1 MRRSLL
7 LLLPMLS
14 SPSPLPP
21 PLPSPSL
28 APLTIFTLPSCAS
41 CLKLKALLSRPPYAA
56 HPLVEIDV
64 DLHPESRAGMIR
76 LSDSLTHASI
86 TLGVPLTPRARALFF
101 PSACYQLGPHAL
113 SLDDVEHGLLRSEPG
128 RFPPGDA
135 REGLRVQLD
144 KRVHF
149 ALNCGASSCP
159 PVRR

>member
-76 LSDSLTHASI
+76 LSDSLT
-86 TLGVPLTPRARALFF
+86 
-101 PSACYQLGPHAL
+101 LGPHAL